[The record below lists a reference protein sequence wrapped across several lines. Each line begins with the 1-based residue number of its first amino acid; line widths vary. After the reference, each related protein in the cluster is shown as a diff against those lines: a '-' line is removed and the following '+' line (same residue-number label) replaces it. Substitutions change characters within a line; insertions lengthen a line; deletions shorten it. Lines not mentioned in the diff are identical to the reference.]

1 MVKTKTMNAID
12 ISKLSNQ
19 EKIKLIPEIHESM
32 DTIGLSDAVK
42 TVLDSRIERIE
53 SGPAKFFTLEELVFK
68 KILKT

>member
-12 ISKLSNQ
+12 TSKLSNQ
-19 EKIKLIPEIHESM
+19 EKIKLIPEIHESK
-32 DTIGLSDAVK
+32 DTIELSDAVK

-53 SGPAKFFTLEELVFK
+53 SDLAKFFTLEELVFK